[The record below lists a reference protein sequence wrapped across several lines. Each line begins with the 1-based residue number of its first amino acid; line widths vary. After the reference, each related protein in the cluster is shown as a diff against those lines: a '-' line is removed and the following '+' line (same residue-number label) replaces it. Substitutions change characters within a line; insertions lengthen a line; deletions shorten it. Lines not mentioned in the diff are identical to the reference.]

1 MNLLPQSLEEFE
13 EEYTG
18 VEDVYIAYKR
28 REKDRLSKLYLKI
41 FFFSAFFLKLN
52 FLLCY

>member
-41 FFFSAFFLKLN
+41 FFFFSFFT
-52 FLLCY
+52 